1 MSEPFIPPDDRLDV
15 IGRLQSRLDG
25 SEGSLRETAEA
36 AAEAEKTGLDKVEFE
51 VKPDETKPPD
61 LIKEGK
67 DTKEGKELH
76 EKDTKE
82 FKDEGDK
89 DTKDVKDEGEKDEK
103 EFKDV
108 KDEGEKESKDVKDEG
123 EKDVKDE
130 GEKESKDVKDEGEKD
145 FKDVKDFKDEG
156 DKDDKDDTVKES
168 SEKDQKDFKDV
179 GEKDAEKDD
188 TKEFE
193 FEGPFDDPVTRNPA
207 GAVREPE
214 APTVDDAAWEQPRP
228 DRPTM

>member
-123 EKDVKDE
+123 EKD
-130 GEKESKDVKDEGEKD
+130 